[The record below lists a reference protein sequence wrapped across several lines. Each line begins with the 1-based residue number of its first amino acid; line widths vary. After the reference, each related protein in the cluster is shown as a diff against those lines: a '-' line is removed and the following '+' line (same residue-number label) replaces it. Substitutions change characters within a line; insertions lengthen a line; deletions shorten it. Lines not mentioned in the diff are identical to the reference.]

1 MLKAA
6 AETTYIND
14 ILPDGKGTVLISLGD
29 TQGLFWY
36 KNGKLLEY
44 PNVKFYYVSPQQKK
58 LIFFYGT
65 HQVRPYIMNLATM
78 AVQRLPGKL
87 DHGWLVYTVGLSF
100 SPSENQL
107 LYEDWEQGTLGIYD
121 LESQKEAY
129 RLQEKGH
136 DLIEGSWSPG
146 GKIIAYLKQD
156 KKEPP
161 IDLGGDGRAGMGHQ
175 LAVYDLEKPQVIKE
189 WTGKKLFNSRPIWS
203 PNGEYLLC
211 NMVESLEDNTEL
223 KEEPYL
229 INIKTGEV
237 RKITSET
244 YRKRNWALRFL
255 SLLTWIQLS

>member
-1 MLKAA
+1 VLKAA

-36 KNGKLLEY
+36 KNGKLLE
-44 PNVKFYYVSPQQKK
+44 
-58 LIFFYGT
+58 L
-65 HQVRPYIMNLATM
+65 
-78 AVQRLPGKL
+78 
-87 DHGWLVYTVGLSF
+87 
-100 SPSENQL
+100 
-107 LYEDWEQGTLGIYD
+107 
-121 LESQKEAY
+121 
-129 RLQEKGH
+129 
-136 DLIEGSWSPG
+136 WSPG

-175 LAVYDLEKPQVIKE
+175 LAVYDLGKQQVIKE